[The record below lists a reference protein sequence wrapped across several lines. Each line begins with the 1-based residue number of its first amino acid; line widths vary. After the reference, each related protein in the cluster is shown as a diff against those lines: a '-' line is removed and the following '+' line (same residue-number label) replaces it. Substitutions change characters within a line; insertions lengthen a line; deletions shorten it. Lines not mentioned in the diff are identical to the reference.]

1 MGVATSGVFLSCGV
15 VGLLMA
21 SILWSSA
28 FLGDAVFGVVD
39 LPGLLDLGVV
49 AFGVAD
55 FGVAVFGV
63 EVFGVAAL
71 GVTVLG
77 VVVLGVGD
85 FGVIF
90 SVLRG
95 SGGATFGANALRG
108 LCDLRC
114 GLADIKGVSAFGTCS
129 RCLTGVLRNCF
140 STLGDGSGSC
150 NCV

>member
-1 MGVATSGVFLSCGV
+1 
-15 VGLLMA
+15 
-21 SILWSSA
+21 
-28 FLGDAVFGVVD
+28 VVD

-49 AFGVAD
+49 AFGVAA

-63 EVFGVAAL
+63 TDLGVAAL

-77 VVVLGVGD
+77 VVAFGVGD
-85 FGVIF
+85 FGVVL

-95 SGGATFGANALRG
+95 SAGATFGANALRG

-114 GLADIKGVSAFGTCS
+114 GLTDIKGVSAFGACS

-140 STLGDGSGSC
+140 STLGEGSGSC